1 MMRVSNT
8 RPEGLARRKP
18 RRNAM
23 QARLNAQMSRH
34 PVLVSTVSFIAVFA
48 FYIVAGSAFA

>member
-1 MMRVSNT
+1 
-8 RPEGLARRKP
+8 
-18 RRNAM
+18 M

-34 PVLVSTVSFIAVFA
+34 PVLVSTICFIAALA